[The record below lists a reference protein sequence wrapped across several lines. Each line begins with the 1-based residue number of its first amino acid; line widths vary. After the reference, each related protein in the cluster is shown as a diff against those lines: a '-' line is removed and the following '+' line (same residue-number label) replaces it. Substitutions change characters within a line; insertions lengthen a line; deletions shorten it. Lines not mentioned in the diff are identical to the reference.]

1 MRRLPLILG
10 LTLIVAMTI
19 WEVYDFFVTNEGV
32 SYFSSE
38 PRRLVPVV
46 LLGLAGGVVAFGIS
60 RLSPGSQRTLKL
72 AALGTFGTVLLFALA
87 LFAYSVVRFAPMFS
101 EGRAWGWM
109 AAAFVPFA
117 VLAILVWFE
126 FRQVWRRT

>member
-10 LTLIVAMTI
+10 LTLIVAMTV
-19 WEVYDFFVTNEGV
+19 WELYDFFVTNEGV
-32 SYFSSE
+32 RYFSSE
-38 PRRLVPVV
+38 PRRLVLVV

-72 AALGTFGTVLLFALA
+72 TALGTFGTVLLFALG
-87 LFAYSVVRFAPMFS
+87 FFGYSLARLAPMVS
-101 EGRAWGWM
+101 EGGAWGWM
-109 AAAFVPFA
+109 AAAFIAFA